1 MAAAVRPWAR
11 DLLHVWFE
19 RLGPADWFGGGRHVD
34 ALLRRR
40 FEDTL
45 HAMGRRP
52 PHEFLTDR
60 TTARAAI
67 LLFDQVPRNLHRD
80 SERAFAWDG
89 LALALT
95 HGCLHR
101 NWLVGLSRD
110 QKQFVLM
117 PLMHSEAIAG
127 QKLSLRLFAR
137 HAPDALNFARSHHRM
152 IARFGRFPHRNETL
166 GRESSAAE
174 KRAVANGFSW

>member
-11 DLLHVWFE
+11 DLIHVWFE
-19 RLGPADWFGGGRHVD
+19 RLGPADWFGGGEDVD

-40 FEDTL
+40 LEDTL
-45 HAMGRRP
+45 HAMGDRS
-52 PHEFLTDR
+52 PHEFLIDR

-67 LLFDQVPRNLHRD
+67 LLFDQIPRNLHRD
-80 SERAFAWDG
+80 SARAFAWDG

-95 HGCLHR
+95 HGFLNR
-101 NWLVGLSRD
+101 DWLAGLSRP

-117 PLMHSEAIAG
+117 PLMHSEAIAD

-174 KRAVANGFSW
+174 RRAVANGFSW

>member
-11 DLLHVWFE
+11 ELLYVWFE
-19 RLGPADWFGGGRHVD
+19 HLGPADWFGGGERVD

-45 HAMGRRP
+45 HAMGDRP
-52 PHEFLTDR
+52 PDEFLTDR
-60 TTARAAI
+60 KTARAAI
-67 LLFDQVPRNLHRD
+67 LLFDQVPRNLYRD
-80 SERAFAWDG
+80 SAQAFAWDG

-95 HGCLHR
+95 HGVLDR
-101 NWLVGLSRD
+101 DWLTGLSRP

-117 PLMHSEAIAG
+117 PLMHSEAIAD
-127 QKLSLRLFAR
+127 QDLSLRLFAR
-137 HAPDALNFARSHHRM
+137 HAPGSLSFARSHHRM
-152 IARFGRFPHRNETL
+152 IARFGRFPHRNDTL
-166 GRESSAAE
+166 GRKSSEAE